1 MKTSAR
7 LPTFADVRDAQV
19 RLAGVAHRTPV
30 VTSRTLD
37 ERAGAQVFL
46 KAENFQRMGAFK
58 FRGAYN
64 RLAKLSDAQRAA
76 GVVAWSSGNHA
87 QGIALAAKLLG
98 IEATI
103 VMPNDAPPNK
113 IAATRGYGAN
123 VVFYNRAGGESRE
136 TLADEIASESGAVMV
151 PPFDDAD
158 IIAGQGTLALELL
171 EDAPGLNAIVGPVGG
186 GGMLSGVSLAAHG
199 IDPSIAIYGVEP
211 RTGDDFAQSLARG
224 ERVSVPLPDTIADGL
239 MTQSPG
245 ELTFAIVR
253 EHAAGILTVSD
264 DEVRDAVRFAFE
276 RLKLVVEPSGAA
288 ALAVVLGRKLPQRYE
303 RIGVIVTGGNV
314 DPAGYAKLIAP

>member
-1 MKTSAR
+1 
-7 LPTFADVRDAQV
+7 
-19 RLAGVAHRTPV
+19 
-30 VTSRTLD
+30 
-37 ERAGAQVFL
+37 
-46 KAENFQRMGAFK
+46 
-58 FRGAYN
+58 
-64 RLAKLSDAQRAA
+64 
-76 GVVAWSSGNHA
+76 
-87 QGIALAAKLLG
+87 
-98 IEATI
+98 
-103 VMPNDAPPNK
+103 
-113 IAATRGYGAN
+113 
-123 VVFYNRAGGESRE
+123 
-136 TLADEIASESGAVMV
+136 
-151 PPFDDAD
+151 
-158 IIAGQGTLALELL
+158 
-171 EDAPGLNAIVGPVGG
+171 
-186 GGMLSGVSLAAHG
+186 MLSGVSLAAHG

-224 ERVSVPLPDTIADGL
+224 ERVTVPLPDTIADGL

-245 ELTFAIVR
+245 KLTFAIVR